1 MKLSLWEKIISSTI
15 QLSQECQ
22 LTISNIDHLS
32 ILINQTSFIS
42 TRKYFLLRETT
53 LREKQT
59 PNAET
64 KIIKS

>member
-22 LTISNIDHLS
+22 LTKSNIDHLS
-32 ILINQTSFIS
+32 VLINQSSFIS